1 MLIIKAPFQGGS
13 LGKNEGT
20 DKAPDGV
27 VNELEKCY
35 LAENFSSWRPEVKGL
50 KLDNNNIEVSFQAIE
65 QFIAAQEIL
74 LDESPAVFL
83 FDMPSIWVVSSDIH
97 GFVDNPAYQGVV
109 FYYNLT
115 TSR

>member
-1 MLIIKAPFQGGS
+1 MLVIKAPFQGGS

-65 QFIAAQEIL
+65 QFIAAQDERFIL
-74 LDESPAVFL
+74 QSRGSLEVKGRKEPVR
-83 FDMPSIWVVSSDIH
+83 
-97 GFVDNPAYQGVV
+97 
-109 FYYNLT
+109 FYEVLEKSAREEQT
-115 TSR
+115 AGEK